1 MPMAAPH
8 LRLPFNQ
15 EDSRKI
21 LRKAS
26 PRRDKDFRKLFV
38 WYAPRSFQRQS
49 AKVEVF
55 SESIYGFSSLLT
67 YGLGPRLWGVSFFV
81 SSVLPWYWHQTMRW
95 KVIKPNCLDP
105 KSNENPFWF
114 AGCPTVFR
122 VRDSTVEI
130 AFHYHRCLGEARAL
144 RLASSLHGQNDNWIF
159 LKRTALEI
167 GDSILSKHNSLWR
180 WY

>member
-1 MPMAAPH
+1 MQMPMAAPH

-21 LRKAS
+21 LMKAS

-81 SSVLPWYWHQTMRW
+81 SSVLP
-95 KVIKPNCLDP
+95 
-105 KSNENPFWF
+105 
-114 AGCPTVFR
+114 
-122 VRDSTVEI
+122 
-130 AFHYHRCLGEARAL
+130 
-144 RLASSLHGQNDNWIF
+144 
-159 LKRTALEI
+159 
-167 GDSILSKHNSLWR
+167 
-180 WY
+180 